1 MDIVTLLGGM
11 GIFLLGMTLLTDTL
25 KNWAG
30 MRLRRRLNQFTGGAW
45 SGALFGATLT
55 TLFQS
60 STVTTLM
67 TIGFVS
73 AGLITFTQSL
83 PLIIGANAGNATTGW
98 IIALLGYNLDIR
110 QLFLPLIG
118 IGMVFRL
125 SGSRFKRFGMLLVS
139 IGLIFVGIGTLQE
152 AMGDV
157 VTFSFGQEGTT
168 LVQRLLLIGIGFLM
182 TAVLQSSTLGLVLT
196 MTALTT
202 STVTLPQ
209 AALLVIGLSTGTS
222 LVVAI
227 GSLGGWKS
235 ARRIVLG
242 HLVYHVSILLVGWLT
257 FPILFALVNRVADWF
272 QWNDLLR
279 LALFHT
285 TFLLLGIA
293 LFLPFYESFA
303 NRLLKWVPSRS
314 EKLIRFL
321 DPNMSQ
327 LPTVALE
334 AARRSLIEIERF
346 LGKETQLLL
355 RTGKIREDELKLV
368 DKTLSDVRV
377 FLSTI
382 QLEGEAKQNDY
393 GQHLSLLHTID
404 HLERWL
410 YVIREVEPATA
421 LRDTDFSPAK
431 QLVLQ
436 ELELVTRLNHHT
448 PAEDSKLWK
457 HASKQLAEY
466 RKMHRSELLEETAVY
481 QLEMEQTIQKV
492 QVLLWLDRI
501 GYHIWRATRHLIKPT
516 VPSERFE
523 VNLED

>member
-1 MDIVTLLGGM
+1 MEIATLLGGI
-11 GIFLLGMTLLTDTL
+11 GIFLLGMSLLTDTL

-30 MRLRRRLNQFTGGAW
+30 KRLRLRLNQLTDGAV
-45 SGALFGATLT
+45 SGAMLGATMT

-73 AGLITFTQSL
+73 AGLITFIQAL
-83 PLIIGANAGNATTGW
+83 PLVIGANAGNATTGW

-118 IGMVFRL
+118 LGMVLRL
-125 SGSRFKRFGMLLVS
+125 SSQRFKRFGMLLASV
-139 IGLIFVGIGTLQE
+139 GLIFVGIGTLQE
-152 AMGDV
+152 AMRDV
-157 VTFSFGQEGTT
+157 VTFSFGQEGMSP
-168 LVQRLLLIGIGFLM
+168 LEQLLLVGVGFLM

-202 STVTLPQ
+202 STVTLAQ
-209 AALLVIGLSTGTS
+209 ASLIILGQTAGTS
-222 LVVAI
+222 LVVMI

-242 HLVYHVSILLVGWLT
+242 HVLYNGSVVLIGWLT
-257 FPILFALVNRVADWF
+257 FPLLFAFVNSVADWF

-285 TFLLLGIA
+285 TFLLLGVF
-293 LFLPFYESFA
+293 LFLPFYEVFA
-303 NRLLKWVPSRS
+303 RRLLKWVPSRS

-327 LPTVALE
+327 VPTVALE

-346 LGKETQLLL
+346 LGKETSLLL
-355 RTGKIREDELKLV
+355 RAGKIRTDELYLV

-382 QLEGEAKQNDY
+382 QLEEGAERNDY

-410 YVIREVEPATA
+410 YVIREVEPVEAIQE
-421 LRDTDFSPAK
+421 TDFLVARE
-431 QLVLQ
+431 LVLH
-436 ELELVTRLNHHT
+436 ELELVDALNHHT
-448 PAEDSKLWK
+448 PPEDSKLWK

-466 RKMHRSELLEETAVY
+466 RKAHRSELLEETAAN
-481 QLEMEQTIQKV
+481 QLEMDQTIQKV

-523 VNLED
+523 VNIED